1 MARHA
6 PRGYSRTERV
16 AEQLQRDLAVL
27 IRERV
32 KDPRVGMVT
41 ILDVTVS
48 RDLAHAK
55 VWFDVLDTGHAR
67 EAEESLNHA
76 AGFLR
81 HELGKGLKLRVT
93 PELRFVYD
101 DTQSRGNQ
109 LSALIERVVAEDRA
123 AHAGEE
129 ADGQGHDDREDGIAA
144 DPSSGLESPR
154 S

>member
-6 PRGYSRTERV
+6 SRGYSRAERV
-16 AEQLQRDLAVL
+16 AEQLQRDVAIL

-41 ILDVTVS
+41 VLDVTVS
-48 RDLAHAK
+48 KDLAHAK

-67 EAEESLNHA
+67 EVEASLNHA

-81 HELGKGLKLRVT
+81 RELGKGLKLRVT
-93 PELRFVYD
+93 PELRFIYD

-123 AHAGEE
+123 AHEDHEGED
-129 ADGQGHDDREDGIAA
+129 AAAANDQAA
-144 DPSSGLESPR
+144 DTAGPNTSR